1 MYLYISYQKQICHI
15 FSYKIFQAFMLQS
28 HWICVTIS
36 PNQKLPQ
43 RMGQLHRAAG
53 RNSRPGRPHRQRAV
67 ACPSKIRRAHR
78 KSLAR
83 HCAKSCWC
91 RWVHGARALPWPED
105 SAKRRI
111 FLLVDKFWYPAK
123 SEEVASS
130 LVPSLLIN
138 HCNSSSW
145 LLPSWL
151 VDLSFQSCC
160 AFFVYQQWVIIS
172 RDVFVLPQCQGPEGQ
187 AGRCAY
193 DPSGC
198 QLQLGRFSI
207 GHVGGTDR
215 WRHQGVL
222 LSVGPVGLGCSGSSS
237 MVWGGEAIGL
247 EHICPNRGEHRNDS
261 IKQRKVNI

>member
-1 MYLYISYQKQICHI
+1 MKKLDPLTRCIYIFPIKNKSAKSFLQDFPSIYASVPLDLCHH
-15 FSYKIFQAFMLQS
+15 FPQPKIAS
-28 HWICVTIS
+28 S
-36 PNQKLPQ
+36 E
-43 RMGQLHRAAG
+43 GQLHRAAG
-53 RNSRPGRPHRQRAV
+53 RNATPGRPHRQRAV

-91 RWVHGARALPWPED
+91 RWVHAARALPWPED

-160 AFFVYQQWVIIS
+160 AFLFMNNESSFPATSLRYLNAKAPKARLVVARMTRPGAS
-172 RDVFVLPQCQGPEGQ
+172 CSLAVS
-187 AGRCAY
+187 A
-193 DPSGC
+193 
-198 QLQLGRFSI
+198 
-207 GHVGGTDR
+207 
-215 WRHQGVL
+215 
-222 LSVGPVGLGCSGSSS
+222 SVT
-237 MVWGGEAIGL
+237 
-247 EHICPNRGEHRNDS
+247 
-261 IKQRKVNI
+261 

>member
-1 MYLYISYQKQICHI
+1 MEPKNEALEEEIPFWEQWFSSFMSVFGGVAMDKKKATKSSNTVPPRPPQKYSNKTILELQLSFLGPKKPAGKLTWPMKKLDLLTRCIYIFPIKKQICHI

-105 SAKRRI
+105 SAKDFI
-111 FLLVDKFWYPAK
+111 
-123 SEEVASS
+123 
-130 LVPSLLIN
+130 
-138 HCNSSSW
+138 
-145 LLPSWL
+145 
-151 VDLSFQSCC
+151 
-160 AFFVYQQWVIIS
+160 
-172 RDVFVLPQCQGPEGQ
+172 
-187 AGRCAY
+187 
-193 DPSGC
+193 
-198 QLQLGRFSI
+198 
-207 GHVGGTDR
+207 VG
-215 WRHQGVL
+215 W
-222 LSVGPVGLGCSGSSS
+222 
-237 MVWGGEAIGL
+237 
-247 EHICPNRGEHRNDS
+247 
-261 IKQRKVNI
+261 